1 MKSNQEPQII
11 DILDNDEITRQRNER
26 FEKSID
32 YLRNHNLQAMSNEVP
47 DELLDWW
54 VAEWNI
60 DDSNDDKVFEYKDHS
75 IANRTNFFVFS
86 RVFMRLMLER
96 QEEDPDFFIR
106 TKDVDP
112 KAMMHASELIRYVQ
126 LSRKANRTIPDFDIF
141 DVEHYDEIMK
151 NLCK

>member
-1 MKSNQEPQII
+1 MKSNQEQQTIN
-11 DILDNDEITRQRNER
+11 ILDSAAITRQRNER
-26 FEKSID
+26 FEKSIE

-47 DELLDWW
+47 DELLGWW

-60 DDSNDDKVFEYKDHS
+60 DDSNNDKVFEYKDHS
-75 IANRTNFFVFS
+75 ITNRTNFFVFS
-86 RVFMRLMLER
+86 RVFMRLIIER

-141 DVEHYDEIMK
+141 DVERYDEIMK